1 MTTDEMDLAVAGLG
15 TKSDKIRKLAA
26 LGVSRSETAKYLMIR
41 YQHVRNVLIA
51 PAPSKPSVDQP
62 SASKDEVQKG
72 AGISVEALSIDQ
84 AKLGLA
90 AQFGVSPNAIEI
102 IIRG

>member
-1 MTTDEMDLAVAGLG
+1 MTEDDMNLAVKGLT
-15 TKSDKIRKLAA
+15 TKSDKIRKLAS
-26 LGVSRSETAKYLMIR
+26 LGASRSEIASYLNIR

-51 PAPSKPSVDQP
+51 PAPSRGRVDQ
-62 SASKDEVQKG
+62 SASPSEVRGG
-72 AGISVEALSIDQ
+72 AGVSVEPLSIDQ

-90 AQFGVSPNAIEI
+90 VQFGVSPSAIEI